1 MITLTSDLS
10 ILLLHISTLSTM
22 RNNNFMCTYILL
34 WRVMRNDHTDFRP
47 NYTAAAYINPFYHA
61 QYQLRAHL
69 YSSMENNEE

>member
-34 WRVMRNDHTDFRP
+34 WRVISNDHTDFRP
-47 NYTAAAYINPFYHA
+47 IYTAAAYINPA
-61 QYQLRAHL
+61 RRNI
-69 YSSMENNEE
+69 YSMLIYILL